1 MAGLLDG
8 RVAIV
13 TGAGQGIGFAIA
25 SRLAAEGARVA
36 VVDLIEESATKGADS
51 LPGAAAFVCDVSDEE
66 SVEGMWSDVEASL
79 GPVSVLV
86 NNAGII
92 RDAMM
97 HKMTL
102 ENFRQVIDVNLVGAW
117 LCSRQAVRTM
127 RGSQAGGAI
136 VNISSISGK
145 VGNLGQSNYASAKAG
160 LVALTKSTA
169 REGARFGI
177 RANAISPGLIR
188 TTMVEQMPQRELD
201 AKLAE
206 VPLGRAG
213 EVEEVASVAAFL
225 ASPMA
230 SYVTGVN
237 IEVAGGRHM

>member
-1 MAGLLDG
+1 MTGLLHG
-8 RVAIV
+8 QVAVV
-13 TGAGQGIGFAIA
+13 TGAGQGIGLAIA
-25 SRLAAEGARVA
+25 KRFAAEGARVA
-36 VVDLIEESATKGADS
+36 LVDRVEGSVTRAADL
-51 LPGAAAFVCDVSDEE
+51 LPDGSPFVCDVSDEA
-66 SVEGMWSDVEASL
+66 SVEAMWGAVEGSL
-79 GPVSVLV
+79 GTVSILV
-86 NNAGII
+86 NNAGIV

-97 HKMTL
+97 HKMTVD
-102 ENFRQVIDVNLVGAW
+102 EFRQVIDVNLFGAW
-117 LCSRQAVRTM
+117 LCSRQAMRTM
-127 RGSQAGGAI
+127 RVAGSGGSI
-136 VNISSISGK
+136 VNLSSISGK
-145 VGNLGQSNYASAKAG
+145 VGNLGQSNYAAAKAG
-160 LVALTKSTA
+160 LVAMTKSTA

-213 EVEEVASVAAFL
+213 EVDEVAAVAAFL

-237 IEVAGGRHM
+237 LEVAGGRHM